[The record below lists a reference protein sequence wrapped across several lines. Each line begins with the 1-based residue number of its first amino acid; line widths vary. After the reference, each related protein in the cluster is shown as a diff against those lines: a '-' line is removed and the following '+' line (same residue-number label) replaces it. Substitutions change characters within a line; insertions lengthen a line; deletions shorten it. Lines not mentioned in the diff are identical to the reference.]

1 MREIEWSLLCCG
13 TLVLFLR
20 RFLEKYIVSGR
31 KDLTRPFCADL
42 EKVTVVIDLVTL
54 GDYFKPSDASLEPR
68 GID

>member
-1 MREIEWSLLCCG
+1 M
-13 TLVLFLR
+13 
-20 RFLEKYIVSGR
+20 EKYIVSGR